1 MKKFL
6 SLILCIVLALSL
18 ASCSL
23 LDDGEEVNVSIDPTA
38 VAPETVEELYSYYN
52 RVERGMT
59 RAEVE
64 ALFGVGE
71 DSYDQDGAKTYTTY
85 KNEKKSAGVSVIY
98 AFDDSV
104 SAKILYYNNAEDL
117 VKFCTPF
124 DDAKLEK
131 LDQDQL
137 MKNVKEI
144 LGDGVELSCEY
155 STNNPS
161 NFSKIYSWF
170 NADGKS
176 LQLYTDNDIVKQ
188 MVLNDKE
195 Q

>member
-6 SLILCIVLALSL
+6 SLILSVILVLSL

-23 LDDGEEVNVSIDPTA
+23 FDDGEEVDAKIDPDA
-38 VAPETVEELYSYYN
+38 VAPETIEELYSYYN
-52 RVERGMT
+52 QIERGTT
-59 RAEVE
+59 RAQVE
-64 ALFGVGE
+64 ALFGKGE
-71 DSYDQDGAKTYTTY
+71 DSFDQDGAKTYTTY

-98 AFDDSV
+98 AFDDTV

-124 DDAKLEK
+124 DDEKLSK

-137 MKNVKEI
+137 MKNAKEF
-144 LGDGVELSCEY
+144 LGNGIELSCEY
-155 STNNPS
+155 SANNPN

-170 NADGKS
+170 NADGRS
-176 LQLYTDNDIVKQ
+176 LQLYTDNDIIKQ
-188 MVLNDKE
+188 MVLNGE
-195 Q
+195 E

>member
-6 SLILCIVLALSL
+6 CLILSVVMVLCVT
-18 ASCSL
+18 SCSL
-23 LDDGEEVNVSIDPTA
+23 LDDGEEVDANIDPTA
-38 VAPETVEELYSYYN
+38 KAPETVEELYSYYSQIK
-52 RVERGMT
+52 RGMT
-59 RAEVE
+59 KIQVE

-71 DSYDQDGAKTYTTY
+71 DSFDQDGAKTFTTY
-85 KNEKKSAGVSVIY
+85 KNEEKSAGVSVIY
-98 AFDDSV
+98 AFDESV
-104 SAKILYYNNAEDL
+104 SAKILYYNDAADL

-144 LGDGVELSCEY
+144 LGDGIELSCEY
-155 STNNPS
+155 SANNPS

-170 NADGKS
+170 NADGRN

-188 MVLNDKE
+188 LVLNDKE
-195 Q
+195 